1 MDRAWQA
8 GKNQEENKLLS
19 ALLAFL
25 TVSALRLLQP
35 KCQFTPALARIFFWP
50 TLFLRLSC
58 FKVKI
63 VQSPSGWVESYQAA
77 AKLCDDGVLS
87 K

>member
-8 GKNQEENKLLS
+8 GKNQEENKLLTRS
-19 ALLAFL
+19 WHFK

-50 TLFLRLSC
+50 TLFLNW
-58 FKVKI
+58 V
-63 VQSPSGWVESYQAA
+63 VQSKNQSESKRLGRKLPAA
-77 AKLCDDGVLS
+77 ANCAMMGF
-87 K
+87 